1 MIRKQTIFNI
11 SFFYKLWKI
20 YKSNSLESEY
30 LKRRENYFNFI
41 EKSGLKYDEIYT
53 KQRVITHLKKNNSLP
68 SKKIIGNINTYV
80 FIPIRSGH
88 INLVH
93 DLHELGTVKLF
104 DYQKY
109 KITIDSLRK
118 ADSKAIELKKK
129 INDLFYEDFKRSFSL
144 CKYDWLFIYAS
155 GYEISARTIQ
165 RIKDE
170 YGIPVVSL
178 CMDDKQSWTG
188 PFMGDHRAGQVDLAS
203 VVDLAITTSR
213 ETTLWYCAEGGRAIY
228 MPEGFSQ
235 KKYHKLDGVD
245 KNIKISFVGNN
256 YGSRREL
263 MQNLKKYNINPSCF
277 GSGWENGWIEDDNK
291 IFNSSII
298 NLGNSGIGYSNELSN
313 VKGRDFDITGSGG
326 GLYLT
331 SYNKD
336 LSTSFNIGNEIVC
349 YKNNMELV
357 ELIRYYLD
365 NIDEA
370 LSISN
375 AAYNRSIKEHRWL
388 HRYHEIL
395 KIIQL
400 I

>member
-1 MIRKQTIFNI
+1 MNI
-11 SFFYKLWKI
+11 TYFYKLWKF
-20 YKSNSLESEY
+20 YKSNSLENEY
-30 LKRRENYFNFI
+30 LKRREYYFNSI
-41 EKSGLKYDEIYT
+41 EKSGLSYNESDTRLDI
-53 KQRVITHLKKNNSLP
+53 ITHLKKNNALP
-68 SKKIIGNINTYV
+68 NKKVIGNINTYV

-88 INLVH
+88 MNLVH
-93 DLHELGTVKLF
+93 DLNELGTVKIF

-109 KITIDSLRK
+109 NITIDSLRK
-118 ADSKAIELKKK
+118 ADSTSFELKKK
-129 INDLFYEDFKRSFSL
+129 INDMFYEDFKISYNL
-144 CKYDWLFIYAS
+144 CKYDWLYIYAS
-155 GYEISARTIQ
+155 GYEISASTIQ

-188 PFMGDHRAGQVDLAS
+188 PFMGDHRAGQIDLAN
-203 VVDLAITTSR
+203 VIDLAITTSR
-213 ETTLWYCAEGGRAIY
+213 ETTLWYFAEGGRSIY
-228 MPEGFSQ
+228 MPEGYSQ
-235 KKYHKLDGVD
+235 KKYHKLDGVE
-245 KNIKISFVGNN
+245 KKIKISFVGNN

-263 MQNLKKYNINPSCF
+263 INNLNKYNIHPSCF
-277 GSGWENGWIEDDNK
+277 GSGWGNGWVEDDNE
-291 IFNSSII
+291 IFNFSYI
-298 NLGNSGIGYSNELSN
+298 NLGNSGIGYSSELSN

-349 YKNNMELV
+349 YKNNLELV
-357 ELIRYYLD
+357 ELIRYYS
-365 NIDEA
+365 NNKDEA
-370 LSISN
+370 QLISN

-395 KIIQL
+395 KIIHL